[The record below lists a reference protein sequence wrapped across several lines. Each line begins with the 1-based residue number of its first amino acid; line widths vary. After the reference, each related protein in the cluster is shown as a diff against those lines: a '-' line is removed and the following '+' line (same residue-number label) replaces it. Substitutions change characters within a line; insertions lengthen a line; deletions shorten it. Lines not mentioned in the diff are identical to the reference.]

1 MFFFTSKCP
10 LCKQKGQKVNSETM
24 LHHVK
29 DISKISDAT
38 YFYCSTPSCDI
49 VYFNNTEIF
58 NTSMINKEVGLK
70 DSSSQQALVCYCYNY
85 AKSSL
90 DTIGLSEK
98 IEIRMNNYGSRCDTR
113 HPAGECCLPQ
123 IKQIVQE
130 KLISKEKKKKSIRED
145 MLRLKEKQ
153 ALEN

>member
-1 MFFFTSKCP
+1 
-10 LCKQKGQKVNSETM
+10 M

-38 YFYCSTPSCDI
+38 YYYCNSPSCDI
-49 VYFNNTEIF
+49 VYFNNSEVF
-58 NTSMINKEVGLK
+58 NTSMLNKEVGLK

-90 DTIGLSEK
+90 DSVGLAQK

-113 HPAGECCLPQ
+113 HPAGECCLPA
-123 IKQIVQE
+123 IKEIIHKKNITQE
-130 KLISKEKKKKSIRED
+130 EKKRAIKKD
-145 MLRLKEKQ
+145 MLRLKERQ
-153 ALEN
+153 LQENERVR